1 MSAEVVIH
9 HNPACG
15 TSRKVLAMIRDAGI
29 EPRIVRYL
37 ETPPDRG
44 QLLALIAATGQPA
57 RALLRRKEPLCA
69 QLGLDAPDVTE
80 ERVVDAMLAHP
91 ILVERPIVRSPLGA
105 RLCRPPEAVL
115 ALLPVAR
122 PADCPTRDGPSAPDT
137 QHGRSD

>member
-37 ETPPDRG
+37 ETPPDRE

-57 RALLRRKEPLCA
+57 RALLRRKEALCA
-69 QLGLDAPDVTE
+69 QLGLDDPAVTE
-80 ERVVDAMLAHP
+80 EQVVDAMLAHP
-91 ILVERPIVRSPLGA
+91 ILVERPIVHGPLGA

-115 ALLPVAR
+115 ELLPVRQPAR
-122 PADCPTRDGPSAPDT
+122 GPTQGEAAGGQR
-137 QHGRSD
+137 GRSD

>member
-15 TSRKVLAMIRDAGI
+15 TSRKVLAMIREAGI

-37 ETPPDRG
+37 ETPPDRE

-69 QLGLDAPDVTE
+69 QLGLDDPAVTE

-115 ALLPVAR
+115 ALLPAPE
-122 PADCPTRDGPSAPDT
+122 PAGCPTRGGPSAPDA
-137 QHGRSD
+137 